1 MFKVSD
7 KDTRTTSVT
16 FPSVIGDFELVNIC
30 RNSSSTKKITKQE
43 IFVFGEVYPVQ
54 PKFFIRK
61 KIVTS

>member
-43 IFVFGEVYPVQ
+43 IFVFGEGLSSA
-54 PKFFIRK
+54 
-61 KIVTS
+61 T